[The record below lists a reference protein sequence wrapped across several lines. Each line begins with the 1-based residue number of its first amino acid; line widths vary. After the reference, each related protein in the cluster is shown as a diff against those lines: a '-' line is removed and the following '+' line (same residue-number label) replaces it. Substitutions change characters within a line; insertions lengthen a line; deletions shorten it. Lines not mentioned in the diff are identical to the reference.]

1 MTGGDIA
8 GLIAAGVFLLLVVL
22 LAVPLFKLGKLLD
35 ELRLT
40 VHDLTDNVA
49 PLLDETTTTVK
60 ETNKQLEK
68 VDVITGNASR
78 ISANVS
84 SVVESFTSALGAP
97 LARIAGFAAT
107 FRRSA
112 QKNRK

>member
-8 GLIAAGVFLLLVVL
+8 GLIAAGVFLILVVL
-22 LAVPLFKLGKLLD
+22 LAVPLLKLGRLLD

-60 ETNKQLEK
+60 ETNKQLAK
-68 VDVITGNASR
+68 VDVITDHVSKITGNISR
-78 ISANVS
+78 MTDA
-84 SVVESFTSALGAP
+84 FTAAVGTP
-97 LARIAGFAAT
+97 LARMAGFVSS
-107 FRRSA
+107 FRRGA
-112 QKNRK
+112 KKRK

>member
-22 LAVPLFKLGKLLD
+22 LAVPLFKLGGLLD

-60 ETNKQLEK
+60 ETNKQLAK
-68 VDVITGNASR
+68 VDVITDNAAKVSGNVSR
-78 ISANVS
+78 I
-84 SVVESFTSALGAP
+84 VEAFTNAVGSP
-97 LARIAGFAAT
+97 LARIAGFAASM
-107 FRRSA
+107 RRGG
-112 QKNRK
+112 KKRK

>member
-35 ELRLT
+35 ELRTT

-60 ETNKQLEK
+60 EANGQLAR
-68 VDVITGNASR
+68 VDKITGHVES
-78 ISANVS
+78 ITENVS
-84 SVVESFTSALGAP
+84 GVVETFTGALASP
-97 LARIAGFAAT
+97 LAKIAGLAT
-107 FRRSA
+107 SLRRST
-112 QKNRK
+112 RKRK